1 MRKISIFMKILLT
14 GGAGYIGSHVL
25 LSIIENKH
33 EVVVIDDLSTGNK
46 KLSPENIKLINN
58 NINNII
64 TFITVSLDDANVA
77 NIDDFISDYQQIK
90 PIEDPIFWLSCGA
103 FICLM
108 SGLIFADI
116 MKSKLNNWTTKKIS
130 PIPLGNPRTISSWF
144 SFFTGLTII
153 FVSALSIINFSIIQL

>member
-1 MRKISIFMKILLT
+1 MI
-14 GGAGYIGSHVL
+14 
-25 LSIIENKH
+25 
-33 EVVVIDDLSTGNK
+33 
-46 KLSPENIKLINN
+46 
-58 NINNII
+58 NINIQTLI
-64 TFITVSLDDANVA
+64 TFIAVNLDDAYLQ
-77 NIDDFISDYQQIK
+77 NIDEYISEYQQIK

-130 PIPLGNPRTISSWF
+130 PIPLENPTTISSWF

-153 FVSALSIINFSIIQL
+153 FISALTILNFSIIKSLIFSSLISILFGTSMWKAIKDLLNQVEAGTVKEIDEFF